1 MPRYKL
7 TIEYDG
13 TPYHG
18 WQRQDDFPSVQ
29 QALEEAM
36 AEFARHPVTLFA
48 AGRTDTGVH
57 ARGQV
62 AHADLEAEWPTYKI
76 CEAMNGLL
84 KLAGQTVAVLACEK
98 VADDFD
104 ARFSARRRHYRY
116 LILNRPANPTVDTGR
131 LWHVKKPLD
140 IGAMDKAAKVL
151 VGHYDF
157 TTFRS
162 TDCQAKNPERTL
174 DTLDVRLAEDRGT
187 GGRLIEIVTSSRAFL
202 HNQVRSMAG
211 SLKLVG
217 EGKWTADDL
226 RAALAA
232 KDRKACGPVAPACGL
247 YFERVEY

>member
-13 TPYHG
+13 TPYRG
-18 WQRQDDFPSVQ
+18 WQRQDGFPSVQ
-29 QALEEAM
+29 QALEEAI
-36 AEFARHPVTLFA
+36 AEFTRHPVTLFA

-57 ARGQV
+57 ALGQV
-62 AHADLEAEWPTYKI
+62 AHVDLETEWRPEKIAE
-76 CEAMNGLL
+76 ASNGLL
-84 KLAGQTVAVLACEK
+84 KLNSHTVAVLACEK

-116 LILNRPANPTVDTGR
+116 LILNRPANLTVDAGR
-131 LWHVKKPLD
+131 VWHVKKPLD
-140 IGAMDKAAKVL
+140 IDAMDKAAKVL

-174 DTLDVRLAEDRGT
+174 DTLDVGLVEDRGT
-187 GGRLIEIVTSSRAFL
+187 GGRLIGITTSSRAFL

-226 RAALAA
+226 KAALEA

-247 YFERVEY
+247 YFMSVDY